1 MYSFNNS
8 NVEREC
14 NMLGDIDLLEEFDL
28 EI

>member
-1 MYSFNNS
+1 MYLFNNTD
-8 NVEREC
+8 VERER